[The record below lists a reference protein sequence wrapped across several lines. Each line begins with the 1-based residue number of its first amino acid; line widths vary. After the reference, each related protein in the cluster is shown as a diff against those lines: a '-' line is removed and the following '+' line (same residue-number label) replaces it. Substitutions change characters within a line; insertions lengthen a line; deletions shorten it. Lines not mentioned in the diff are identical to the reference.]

1 MADLSD
7 TTSDIELI
15 QRIVKNNIKP
25 HFPAAVNNFMRQDWQ
40 TLLVKLN
47 EEVGMKD
54 LAWREAVRQL
64 RNLALYMEP
73 ATLQNYPRVESEW
86 LPDLLE
92 KMRSQ
97 LSTAGIESQFIDSI
111 LATYVV
117 TVDDN
122 TIVQTNAELSEL
134 SDSDDDVLEFNLSPE
149 DMPDTSAG
157 QTPVDIDRGNTID
170 FPSSLSE
177 TTITMADEPI
187 MPVTEQT
194 DDETLDLEPFEIDI
208 SDQDS
213 NEDELAE
220 LEQEQELTSFAQQAS
235 DEITSADDLPP
246 LELDLSDFVEDNED
260 PKLER

>member
-25 HFPAAVNNFMRQDWQ
+25 YFPAAVNNFMRQDWQ

-54 LAWREAVRQL
+54 FAWREAVRQL
-64 RNLALYMEP
+64 RNLALYVEP
-73 ATLQNYPRVESEW
+73 ATQQNYPRVESEW

-97 LSTAGIESQFIDSI
+97 LSTAGIESQFIDNI
-111 LATYVV
+111 LATNVV
-117 TVDDN
+117 TVADN
-122 TIVQTNAELSEL
+122 TIEQTNAQLSE
-134 SDSDDDVLEFNLSPE
+134 SDSDDSVLEFNLSP
-149 DMPDTSAG
+149 DDIPDTSAG
-157 QTPVDIDRGNTID
+157 QTPVDIDRGNRID
-170 FPSSLSE
+170 FEPSRTE
-177 TTITMADEPI
+177 TRTAKTDEQI
-187 MPVTEQT
+187 IPVAKET
-194 DDETLDLEPFEIDI
+194 DDEALDLEPFEIDI
-208 SDQDS
+208 SDQDI

-220 LEQEQELTSFAQQAS
+220 LEQELTNFAQQAG
-235 DEITSADDLPP
+235 DEMTSADDLPP
-246 LELDLSDFVEDNED
+246 LELDLSDFVEDSED